1 MGLINLTTDLKSL
14 RYGKDRIGGGDSG
27 QPYIKSNIPDD
38 LSPYIGTQDYLNR
51 GGIRVVRDSATDV
64 LRLGKMFVDTKSPN
78 GIFFAS
84 KQNLLSRTAVRT
96 QTSGV
101 LNEGNYSPLNT
112 LAQAGVVAFGS
123 HLNKQGDP
131 FADSGAYSNN
141 ESLYGVKVK
150 YTQPSD
156 ENRLAILLE
165 ANLKQE
171 SITKNGIT
179 YNNPTVNVMTYLG
192 GPGSNLGIGNTNI
205 RYASPEQ
212 RTGINN
218 PLFVNN
224 PGQFYGKN
232 HPGPEQTEGKTY
244 NPINSQITNS
254 GSIYKDLFK
263 VETSQRDNQGNQTW
277 YNDVYNT
284 GSLDP
289 YGPIVLRNG
298 TFSQTQRPNGRTT
311 LLFKSPLG
319 VSDEW
324 VETTGEKDIISQP
337 FLSTGGGYT
346 NELRNKISVYSPKA
360 DGTFPETTDRIF
372 DNGTFTYNQKDII
385 SPYEITSVSPDDP
398 TTSPTQQGSI
408 ASPKIQ
414 DFRAVLRKKSQ
425 STQKSNAEQSGAIPE
440 APNYNK
446 QNIEKRVLLGDPGQ
460 RSNKSYVNYEKGVE
474 DTSTGQSAYSSIDI
488 PGLGPYQPG
497 LDKIT
502 SIPVYRSKE
511 VASQEYVNDL
521 CKFRIAVIDN
531 NSPNFKTFMHFRAF
545 LGPMSDSYTAKWGAF
560 NYLGRGEDFYT
571 YNGFTRTISLSWT
584 VAAQSK
590 QELIPMYKKLNYLAS
605 SLTPDY
611 GPSANGSGYMRG
623 NLVQLT
629 VGGYLYE
636 QPGFITSLTY
646 DIQEDTPWEIGI
658 NSNELGGDDSS
669 VKELPHIIRV
679 TGFNFTPIQTF
690 LPRLQ
695 VNGFGSNQ
703 TTPGSGFANSYG
715 DQRYIALSDG
725 DNNNYNEGNTGGTGG
740 NRRRVRV
747 EAGPLTIPFG
757 DT

>member
-27 QPYIKSNIPDD
+27 QPYIKTEIPDD

-78 GIFFAS
+78 GIFFTS

-360 DGTFPETTDRIF
+360 AGTFPETTDRIF

-385 SPYEITSVSPDDP
+385 KTNINRPNGTSF
-398 TTSPTQQGSI
+398 
-408 ASPKIQ
+408 SPKIQ
-414 DFRAVLRKKSQ
+414 DFRAVLRSKLENK
-425 STQKSNAEQSGAIPE
+425 QKEAATNSGATPFSLDYNTK
-440 APNYNK
+440 NYDLRTN
-446 QNIEKRVLLGDPGQ
+446 LGQPGQ
-460 RSNKSYVNYEKGVE
+460 RVGKNYANYTNGV
-474 DTSTGQSAYSSIDI
+474 SYSSISTNQ
-488 PGLGPYQPG
+488 GGYNPG
-497 LDKIT
+497 LDQINSLPIYKSEAVIKD
-502 SIPVYRSKE
+502 SVK
-511 VASQEYVNDL
+511 NDL

-658 NSNELGGDDSS
+658 NSNELGGNDPS

-695 VNGFGSNQ
+695 VNGFGINNNTS
-703 TTPGSGFANSYG
+703 GSGFANSYG

-725 DNNNYNEGNTGGTGG
+725 NNNNYNEGNTGGTGG